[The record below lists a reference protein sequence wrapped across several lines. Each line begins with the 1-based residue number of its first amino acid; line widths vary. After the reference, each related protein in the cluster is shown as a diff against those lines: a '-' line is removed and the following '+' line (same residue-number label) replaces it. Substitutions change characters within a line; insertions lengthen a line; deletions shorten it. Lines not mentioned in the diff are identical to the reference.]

1 MSDRLRAANGGAQV
15 ARWLST
21 PYSTRASAS
30 PPPRT
35 RNLRVGGTFL
45 VRLSPFRPDHEEPS
59 RPRLALRASLWSVS
73 RDPARRA
80 GAYDTCN
87 RLRAPARPTS
97 PLLPSTTRRSLRLP
111 WRSPTG
117 AERNLQSERRGVEG
131 RREHV
136 GRAGARRRPI
146 VSHAPA
152 WRVKA
157 REVDRRSDRSANRGG
172 EGHCWSG
179 RKGGETRGG
188 TTRTKSASMGY
199 EERSRARD
207 ANGMYEKPR
216 SRAGRRS
223 TRYFSPAPASS
234 VGR

>member
-1 MSDRLRAANGGAQV
+1 M
-15 ARWLST
+15 
-21 PYSTRASAS
+21 
-30 PPPRT
+30 
-35 RNLRVGGTFL
+35 
-45 VRLSPFRPDHEEPS
+45 VRPQRGETKGEVT
-59 RPRLALRASLWSVS
+59 PRLALRASLWSVS

-80 GAYDTCN
+80 GTYDTFD

-117 AERNLQSERRGVEG
+117 AERDLQSERRGVEG

-152 WRVKA
+152 WCVKA

-179 RKGGETRGG
+179 RKGGKQGGVRRAQRARRWGTRSALAHVTPMVCMKNPDRVQAGAARVFSAPRG
-188 TTRTKSASMGY
+188 QAPSGDDGRAARAIAQAVSRRCVAMLRPCNAPYGCVARSGASMTCVI
-199 EERSRARD
+199 A
-207 ANGMYEKPR
+207 AL
-216 SRAGRRS
+216 
-223 TRYFSPAPASS
+223 
-234 VGR
+234 

>member
-1 MSDRLRAANGGAQV
+1 M
-15 ARWLST
+15 
-21 PYSTRASAS
+21 
-30 PPPRT
+30 
-35 RNLRVGGTFL
+35 
-45 VRLSPFRPDHEEPS
+45 VRPQRGETKGEVT
-59 RPRLALRASLWSVS
+59 PRLALRASLWSVS

-80 GAYDTCN
+80 GTYDTCD

-117 AERNLQSERRGVEG
+117 AERDLQSERRGVEG

-152 WRVKA
+152 WCVRA

-172 EGHCWSG
+172 VGHCWSG
-179 RKGGETRGG
+179 RKGGIQGG
-188 TTRTKSASMGY
+188 DTTRTKSVSMGY

-207 ANGMYEKPR
+207 ANGMYENPR

-223 TRYFSPAPASS
+223 TRIFSPARASS

>member
-1 MSDRLRAANGGAQV
+1 M
-15 ARWLST
+15 
-21 PYSTRASAS
+21 
-30 PPPRT
+30 
-35 RNLRVGGTFL
+35 
-45 VRLSPFRPDHEEPS
+45 VRLQREETKGEVT
-59 RPRLALRASLWSVS
+59 PRLALRASLWSVS

-80 GAYDTCN
+80 GTYDTCD

-117 AERNLQSERRGVEG
+117 AERDLQSERRGVEG

-146 VSHAPA
+146 VSHASA
-152 WRVKA
+152 WCVRA

-179 RKGGETRGG
+179 RKGGIQGGG
-188 TTRTKSASMGY
+188 TTRTKSVSMGY

-207 ANGMYEKPR
+207 ANGMYENPR

-223 TRYFSPAPASS
+223 TRIFSPARASS